1 MQHRPL
7 GRSGIDIPPIM
18 FGGNVFGWT
27 ADVAMSFRLLDELV
41 DLGLTAIDTADAY
54 SRWVPGHAGGESE
67 AIIGVWMKERG
78 NRNKL
83 TIATKVG
90 LDLGPGKSGLSK
102 ARITAAVEAS
112 LIRLQTDVIDLYQ
125 AHTDDAA
132 TPLAETLAA
141 FADLIKAGKV
151 RAIGASNYTAAR
163 LEQALQVSRTNGLP
177 RYESL
182 QPHYNLVERAGF
194 EAELAPLCRREEI
207 GVISYF
213 SLASGFL
220 TGKYAGKA
228 QAAGR
233 ARARGV
239 DKYFNPQGE
248 RVLAVLRE
256 QAARLSAT
264 PAQLAL
270 AWLIARPGITAP
282 IASATSPAQ
291 LQDLAATARLE
302 LDAEAIAA
310 LDTASEAT

>member
-7 GRSGIDIPPIM
+7 GRSGLSLPPIM

-27 ADVAMSFRLLDELV
+27 ADMATSFRLLDALV
-41 DLGLTAIDTADAY
+41 DTGLTAIDTADAY

-67 AIIGVWMKERG
+67 AIIGCWMKERK
-78 NRNKL
+78 NRSKI

-102 ARITAAVEAS
+102 ARIKYAAEAS

-125 AHTDDAA
+125 AHRDDEA
-132 TPLAETLAA
+132 TPLEETLAA
-141 FADLIKAGKV
+141 FAELIEEGKV

-163 LEQALQVSRTNGLP
+163 LAQALDVSRTHGLP
-177 RYESL
+177 RFESL

-220 TGKYAGKA
+220 TGKYASTA
-228 QAAGR
+228 EVVGR
-233 ARARGV
+233 ERARGV
-239 DKYFNPQGE
+239 EKYFTPQGE
-248 RVLAVLRE
+248 RIVAVLRD
-256 QAARLSAT
+256 QAVRLTAT

-282 IASATSPAQ
+282 IASATSESQ
-291 LQDLAATARLE
+291 LHDLAGAATLA

-310 LDTASEAT
+310 LDTASGS